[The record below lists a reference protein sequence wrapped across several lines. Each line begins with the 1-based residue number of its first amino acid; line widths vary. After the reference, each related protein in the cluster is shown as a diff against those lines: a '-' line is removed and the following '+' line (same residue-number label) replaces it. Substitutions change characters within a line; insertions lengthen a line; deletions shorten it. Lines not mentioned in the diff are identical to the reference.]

1 MTPEEKRAKGLYN
14 KFEVKRTDGQS
25 EPGQKHENCR
35 YFVLD
40 LDCDPYAIPAIQAY
54 AEACDDEY
62 PNLALDLQ
70 LNFGRQPPAAQDVS
84 VGARE
89 AKSREAFESHC
100 IEAHWWLASDFVRD
114 EADDYFSGQVQK
126 DWEIWQAAQ
135 SASIGTQAHVGE
147 TGTMPNDVLALVGD
161 IFMAMSAAHKGPPL
175 QMSALPG
182 LLRKIAALITADRA
196 LHAREARE
204 LSEDQRQ
211 GLRLALETI
220 ISEISER
227 CYCAGWVTGVEVNM
241 WAFVTGERDR
251 EQGYGQ
257 GHVFDTE
264 ITAMHT
270 LATLLGEWPCWE
282 GDNMEWKPIELPT
295 LALSQQTAKGG
306 GEQGER

>member
-70 LNFGRQPPAAQDVS
+70 LNFGRQPPAT
-84 VGARE
+84 
-89 AKSREAFESHC
+89 
-100 IEAHWWLASDFVRD
+100 
-114 EADDYFSGQVQK
+114 
-126 DWEIWQAAQ
+126 QA
-135 SASIGTQAHVGE
+135 ASIGTGEGAEELAERLWSEPAGNTKSEAIAH
-147 TGTMPNDVLALVGD
+147 
-161 IFMAMSAAHKGPPL
+161 
-175 QMSALPG
+175 
-182 LLRKIAALITADRA
+182 IAALITADRA
-196 LHAREARE
+196 RVAREARE

-227 CYCAGWVTGVEVNM
+227 CYCVTGVEVNM

-306 GEQGER
+306 GENA